1 MKVKAEN
8 LTIDNIFKKWKF
20 KIPNYQREYD
30 WEISHVEQLL
40 YDISE
45 NDINYFIWHMVFE
58 WEFSWNKFDVIDWQ
72 QRITTIVIILSVIRD
87 LFYSLWE
94 DNLALWVNNYIFSK
108 DLDNNDFVILT
119 NEMPYPIFQK
129 YVQSIPWKKID
140 NPTPS
145 NEWER
150 KIVIIYDY
158 LKNYFSWF
166 SLEDLKIFR
175 DKVLKLEV
183 IFVSVEEWDSFSI
196 FSTLNATWKDLTPL
210 DLIKNQIFKW
220 YPVEPHINEP
230 HDTWKTLLSNVKD
243 NKKFLNYFWA
253 SRYKKVSDWKIF
265 LEFKKEVIDKQL
277 DLKVF
282 LNDLYNDSEI
292 FELINKPQ
300 ESDWASDEL
309 KIFMSLNALNIF
321 SIKVT
326 YSILISLIRAY
337 KKWIIDKKWLIKSLT
352 VIEKFHFINNAIA
365 SLRSSWLDQMYSKYA
380 KKIYNSID
388 KQEAN
393 SVISEMK
400 KELED
405 RIPNLKDFY
414 DNSFELR
421 TVFTNS
427 NTKNKRLI
435 NYILKKIELK
445 EQNYNISIN
454 DVSLEHIIPQS
465 NWNDWIIWKI
475 WNIVILDRDFNSS
488 LWNKDFNTKKTKIL
502 EKSTIIST
510 KKVFQQFNNFSEVE
524 INNRTNE
531 IKEYMFEN
539 IW

>member
-8 LTIDNIFKKWKF
+8 LTIDSIFKKWKF
-20 KIPNYQREYD
+20 NIPNYQREYD

-40 YDISE
+40 YDITE

-58 WEFSWNKFDVIDWQ
+58 WAFSWNNFDVIDWQ

-87 LFYSLWE
+87 LFYSLWD

-108 DLDNNDFVILT
+108 DLDNKDFVILT

-129 YVQSIPWKKID
+129 YVQSIPWNKIE

-145 NEWER
+145 NEWEK
-150 KIVIIYDY
+150 KIINIYDY
-158 LKNYFSWF
+158 LRDYFTWYTI
-166 SLEDLKIFR
+166 EDLKSFR
-175 DKVLKLEV
+175 DKILKLEV

-220 YPVEPHINEP
+220 YPVEAHINEP

-309 KIFMSLNALNIF
+309 KVFMSLNALNIF

-337 KKWIIDKKWLIKSLT
+337 KKWIIAKKWLIKSLT

-393 SVISEMK
+393 LVISDMK

-510 KKVFQQFNNFSEVE
+510 MKVFQQFNNFSEVE